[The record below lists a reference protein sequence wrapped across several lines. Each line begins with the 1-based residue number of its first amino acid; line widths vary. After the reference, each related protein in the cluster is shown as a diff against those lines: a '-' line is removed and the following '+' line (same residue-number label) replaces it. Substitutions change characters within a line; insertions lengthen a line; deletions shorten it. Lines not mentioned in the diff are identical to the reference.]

1 MMEEKRESGRVEV
14 DTAIYILWGESPDD
28 LHSGKMTNIG
38 EHGCFIQTRAEVS
51 KGKEVFVRL
60 RLPTERWLLL
70 RGEVVHVTRRVGF
83 GVEFKGLDEEDA
95 GMIRLLV
102 EFYSEERTVVS
113 AVVCEPEAESV
124 EKKDSSSFDR

>member
-28 LHSGKMTNIG
+28 LHSGKMTNMG
-38 EHGCFIQTRAEVS
+38 ERGCFIQTRAEVL
-51 KGKEVFVRL
+51 KGAEVFVRL

-113 AVVCEPEAESV
+113 AVVCEPETESV
-124 EKKDSSSFDR
+124 EKKDSPPFDR